1 MPLGLIMGLVIF
13 AGLTL
18 LVGGFLYKKNCY
30 EEERST
36 FCFVLAAILLIAGA
50 LGLLHATKE
59 DYATNFEEGYYQ
71 INVNEAIASG
81 NEDIDSF
88 ALTLKNK
95 NIDTIKIE
103 KNKGKVM
110 TEFIC
115 IVETPDKDLTFY
127 LDPYDIKELVELEII
142 TTK

>member
-1 MPLGLIMGLVIF
+1 MPLGLIMVLVIF

-18 LVGGFLYKKNCY
+18 LVGGFLYKKIY
-30 EEERST
+30 EEEKSA
-36 FCFVLAAILLIAGA
+36 FCFVLAAILLIAGT

-59 DYATNFEEGYYQ
+59 DYATNFEEGYYK